1 MTEFLTT
8 ATERQLASGKRR
20 RTELPRKALADL
32 APRPE
37 GFDPIALLEAQSSDR
52 IEYLVPLRY
61 GRMASSEF
69 AFLRGAA
76 GIMAYDLA
84 LNPRTDIDAQLC
96 GDAHVS
102 NFGVFYSPERR
113 LVFDVNDFDETL
125 PGPFEWDVK
134 RLIASAAV
142 GFAGIGFE
150 ERELRTILTT
160 GGAVY
165 RQTLKELASRG
176 TLEVWYS
183 LLDVE
188 SYVKAFPTAFHDENH
203 RPIGG
208 VIDKA
213 KRSDSRSAFKKMIVF
228 EGGTMGFR
236 NDPPLLVPL
245 EELPE
250 AQNRKEE
257 ARAILEPVFSSYGE
271 SLPDDRR
278 HLFNEYEL
286 VDVARKVVGVGSV
299 GTRCFVALLL
309 GRGFDDPLILQ
320 IKEATNSVLEDH
332 LGPSRYETSGARVV
346 EGQRLMQT
354 TPDIFLGSTRV
365 HYSESEY
372 HDFYV
377 RQFHDG
383 KASVEL
389 SQLTTGEMAT
399 RYLSACA
406 WTLARA
412 HARSGDREAIA
423 SYLGGSDAFD
433 SAIADWGLAY
443 GERNRSDYQA
453 FVAAIESGR
462 IQVAEDKRES

>member
-8 ATERQLASGKRR
+8 ATEREIATGKQRR
-20 RTELPRKALADL
+20 AELPRKALADL

-37 GFDPIALLEAQSSDR
+37 GFDPIALLEAQSKDR
-52 IEYLVPLRY
+52 IQYLVPLRY

-76 GIMAYDLA
+76 AIMAYDLA
-84 LNPRTDIDAQLC
+84 LNPRTDIDVQLC

-102 NFGVFYSPERR
+102 NFGLFYSPERR

-125 PGPFEWDVK
+125 PGPFEWDMK

-142 GFAGIGFE
+142 GLADAGFSE
-150 ERELRTILTT
+150 KELRTILKT
-160 GGAVY
+160 GGSVY
-165 RQTLKELASRG
+165 RQVIKDMAGKG
-176 TLEVWYS
+176 TLDVWYS
-183 LLDVE
+183 FLDVE
-188 SYVKAFPTAFHDENH
+188 NYVQAFRSTFKDENQL
-203 RPIGG
+203 PIDG

-213 KRSDSRSAFKKMIVF
+213 KRSDSRTAFKKMIVF
-228 EGGTMGFR
+228 EGGKMGFR

-245 EELPE
+245 DELPE
-250 AQNRKEE
+250 AQQLREQAND
-257 ARAILEPVFSSYGE
+257 ILGPVFAGYAD
-271 SLPDDRR
+271 SLPNDRR

-320 IKEATNSVLEDH
+320 VKEATASVLEAH
-332 LGPSRYETSGARVV
+332 LGPSKYETSGQRVV

-354 TPDIFLGSTRV
+354 TPDIFLGSTRAQYTEDE
-365 HYSESEY
+365 H
-372 HDFYV
+372 HDFYF

-383 KASVEL
+383 KASVEI
-389 SQLTTGEMAT
+389 SELTTVEMAT

-412 HARSGDREAIA
+412 HARSGNREAIA
-423 SYLGGSDAFD
+423 SYVGGSDAFD
-433 SAIADWGLAY
+433 TAIADWGLAY
-443 GERNRSDYQA
+443 RERNRVDYEA
-453 FVAAIESGR
+453 FKAAIESGR
-462 IQVAEDKRES
+462 IQVMEDAKKK